1 MLPVELLSHDRVQL
15 YLYKNLV
22 SDELMRVKLLPLEDY
37 KALTL
42 ETSSS

>member
-1 MLPVELLSHDRVQL
+1 MLQAELLSHDRVQL
-15 YLYKNLV
+15 YLYENLV
-22 SDELMRVKLLPLEDY
+22 SDELIRVKSLPLEDY

>member
-1 MLPVELLSHDRVQL
+1 MLHAEFLSHDRVQL
-15 YLYKNLV
+15 YLYENLV

-42 ETSSS
+42 ETSAS